1 MEKYILMLLCQYG
14 SDAETIT
21 RCQGALKATIREWQ
35 VYQSLKEK
43 EKYYRLYAEDKL
55 TRPGFWIMTTAIA
68 SASSERL
75 YLTGHNVMGID
86 SVNLKLGEDSELALT
101 WSF

>member
-1 MEKYILMLLCQYG
+1 MLLCQYG
-14 SDAETIT
+14 SDAETVS
-21 RCQGALKATIREWQ
+21 RCQGALRSTIREWQ
-35 VYQSLKEK
+35 VYQSLKER

-55 TRPGFWIMTTAIA
+55 SKPGFWLLTTAIA
-68 SASSERL
+68 TASSETL

-86 SVNLKLGEDSELALT
+86 SVNLKLGRDSEISLT